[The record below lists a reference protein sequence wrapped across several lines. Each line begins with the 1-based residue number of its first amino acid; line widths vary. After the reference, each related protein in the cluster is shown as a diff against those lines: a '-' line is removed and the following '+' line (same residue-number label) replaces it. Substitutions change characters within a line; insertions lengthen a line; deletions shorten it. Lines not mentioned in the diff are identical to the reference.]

1 MKNRPGQKPI
11 NSKKANVSGNLP
23 ENVRFIKGQE
33 KGVHF
38 SGLKPLQSDAEILA
52 TLVESGLTL
61 SEVMDFDAALGQAVA
76 LALKIGQC
84 EAATIYET
92 EKGAD
97 TLHGVCSRNLVLE
110 KRKQNNPFESF
121 RIKIDGGTIAGYV
134 ASSKQA
140 LNIDDVYHLPP
151 EVAFSFN
158 PHFDQ
163 MVEYRS
169 QSMLI
174 IPMCDTRG
182 NVLGVLQLIN
192 RVVLGQV
199 TSFPDSIIPFVRVLA
214 SQIGVVLRNIRYS
227 SELKR
232 SRIETV
238 KQFIRASE
246 FHDTDTGMHVERM
259 SRYSALIYEKLGYD
273 QSQCE
278 ILRLGAMLHDVGK
291 ICIPDRVLKK
301 PGKLDAE
308 EWEIMKTHSTLGY
321 EMLAQSES
329 PFLQIGASIALTH
342 HEKWDGSGYPR
353 GLAGKAIPLEG
364 RIVAIADVFDALC
377 SRRCYK
383 PSWPLEEVM
392 QNIRDSAGSHF
403 DPELV
408 DIFLANIGEVL
419 RIQARFTPNSQRPK
433 ELDDVTETAVIPT
446 KAS

>member
-1 MKNRPGQKPI
+1 MKNRPGQK
-11 NSKKANVSGNLP
+11 
-23 ENVRFIKGQE
+23 VRFIKWHD
-33 KGVHF
+33 KGIACTSLRV
-38 SGLKPLQSDAEILA
+38 LQSDVEILA
-52 TLVESGLTL
+52 SLVDSGLAL
-61 SEVMDFDAALGQAVA
+61 SEHLDFDAALSHALS

-92 EKGAD
+92 EEGSD

-110 KRKQNNPFESF
+110 KRRQDNPFQSF
-121 RIKIDGGTIAGYV
+121 RIKVDGGSIAGYV

-140 LNIDDVYHLPP
+140 LQIDDVYHLPGDA
-151 EVAFSFN
+151 AFSFN

-163 MVEYRS
+163 MVNYRS
-169 QSMLI
+169 KSMLI
-174 IPMCDTRG
+174 IPMCDSRG
-182 NVLGVLQLIN
+182 KVLGVLQLIN

-199 TSFPDSIIPFVRVLA
+199 TSFPDSIEPFVRALA
-214 SQIGVVLRNIRYS
+214 SQIGVVLRNIRYA

-273 QSQCE
+273 AAQCE

-308 EWEIMKTHSTLGY
+308 EWEIMKTHTTLGY
-321 EMLAQSES
+321 EMLAESES
-329 PFLQIGASIALTH
+329 PFLQVGASIALSH

-353 GLAGKAIPLEG
+353 GLAAKAIPLEG

-383 PSWPLEEVM
+383 PSWPLEEVVE
-392 QNIRDSAGSHF
+392 NIRDSSGSHF

-408 DIFLANIGEVL
+408 EIFLKNIDEVL
-419 RIQARFTPNSQRPK
+419 RIQARFTPNAQRPK
-433 ELDDVTETAVIPT
+433 EMDEVTETIAIPT